1 MVNLQRSSK
10 VALALVMMF
19 LLLLI
24 PTLQNVASA
33 HATLE
38 KTTLPQNGV
47 ISKQPDAIELTFNEP
62 VNAEYSGITLY
73 NDKGDKVGDIDPTT
87 TGHSKTLSFPTDKVQ
102 HGTQQIEWHTVS
114 ADGHEISDR
123 FEFSVGEKTASGVD
137 TSPAFYE
144 TPDFWFGLFRY
155 IAEGATIILVGL
167 YWLNG
172 IARRNNLSTF
182 DVFPRHIAV
191 SLIMMMAYLMS
202 LILYL
207 MTLSSDV
214 LDDILSLQ
222 PSVITQFPYILSAI
236 ALIVLSGLFVLRNM
250 EKSWY
255 WMISI
260 AMILAMSM
268 SGHAWS
274 QNVPLWS
281 IILRTL
287 HLTGI
292 SLWLGALCYLLI
304 SVFTRKKD
312 AVDLLREI
320 LFKVN
325 AAAVGIII
333 ISGVLM
339 SIDQTKILSIWT
351 NMQTWTVFLLVKV
364 IGTLIMMI
372 LGLLQTTRAL
382 NKRHRV
388 NKSSLI
394 IEVVIGIV
402 LILIGVIMSQI
413 SIP

>member
-1 MVNLQRSSK
+1 MKLKRGTK
-10 VALALVMMF
+10 VVLATLLMF
-19 LLLLI
+19 LLVLI
-24 PTLQNVASA
+24 PNLQNIASA

-38 KTTLPQNGV
+38 KTTPSQNGV
-47 ISKQPDAIELTFNEP
+47 VSKHPDSFELTYNEP
-62 VNAEYSGITLY
+62 VNAGYSGITIY
-73 NDKGDKVGDIDPTT
+73 NDKGKKVADVKPST
-87 TGHSKTLSFPTDKVQ
+87 TGHSQTLSFPADKVK

-123 FEFSVGEKTASGVD
+123 FEFSVGKKTANGVD
-137 TSPAFYE
+137 TTPAFYE
-144 TPDFWFGLFRY
+144 QPDFWFGLFRY

-182 DVFPRHIAV
+182 DIFPRHVAV

-202 LILYL
+202 LVLYL

-214 LDDILSLQ
+214 LDAVLTLN
-222 PSVITQFPYILSAI
+222 PSALIQFPYILSSI
-236 ALIVLSGLFVLRNM
+236 ALITLSGLFVLRNM

-255 WMISI
+255 WIVSI
-260 AMILAMSM
+260 LMILTLSM

-274 QNVPLWS
+274 QSVPLWS

-292 SLWLGALCYLLI
+292 SLWLGALVYLLI
-304 SVFTRKKD
+304 SVFTRKRD
-312 AVDLLREI
+312 AVDLLKEI

-333 ISGVLM
+333 ISGILM
-339 SIDQTKILSIWT
+339 SIDETKILSIWS
-351 NMQTWTVFLLVKV
+351 NMQTWTVFLLIKI
-364 IGTLIMMI
+364 IGTLIMMG
-372 LGLLQTTRAL
+372 LGFMQTTRAL
-382 NKRHRV
+382 NKKYRV
-388 NKSSLI
+388 NKISLI
-394 IEVVIGIV
+394 VEVTIGIV
-402 LILIGVIMSQI
+402 LILAGVIMSQI

>member
-38 KTTLPQNGV
+38 KTTLPQNGL

-274 QNVPLWS
+274 QSVPLWS